1 MKKLI
6 FEAAE
11 DSFFKSQWI
20 KKEYS
25 SWVRIGF
32 WRWLWMALDGGWVI
46 RSQWR
51 KNPPNKGE
59 ALGRYN
65 VLDKV

>member
-6 FEAAE
+6 FEVAE

-20 KKEYS
+20 KKEYP

-51 KNPPNKGE
+51 KNPPNKGR

>member
-11 DSFFKSQWI
+11 SSFFKSQWV
-20 KKEYS
+20 KKDYP
-25 SWVRIGF
+25 SWIRISF

-46 RSQWR
+46 KARLIN
-51 KNPPNKGE
+51 NPPEKGK
-59 ALGRYN
+59 ATRDY
-65 VLDKV
+65 VY